1 MAKHMIYTFLIV
13 NPSDVLQGTILK
25 SSQKWLCFF
34 LFLDWYFD
42 PEIKCDNNFLS
53 NKALPFV
60 DDECSQTMI
69 AYFQIEVESPGH
81 CKINSRYSIL

>member
-1 MAKHMIYTFLIV
+1 MFSKVPFQRA
-13 NPSDVLQGTILK
+13 LK
-25 SSQKWLCFF
+25 NGYVFF
-34 LFLDWYFD
+34 LCLDWYFD
-42 PEIKCDNNFLS
+42 PEIKCDNNFLP

-81 CKINSRYSIL
+81 CKINSRYPIL